1 MASPQT
7 GHGVEALVERLRA
20 EGIEAGRQEASR
32 LLQEARLQI
41 ETERLHASAEADR
54 LLAQAREQL
63 RVEREAALSAI
74 QLAARDA
81 LLRLKEDFLHQFA
94 TRLGRRVQGSLEDP
108 TLLRSLLL
116 NLLQSTDDGPPP
128 PGQAQWDRLAEGQM
142 AGMLREGIELLQPP
156 GQLGFALRLSGEDI
170 EVQVTDE
177 AIEALLLEHLLPS
190 VRRTLDGGAP

>member
-20 EGIEAGRQEASR
+20 EGIEAGRQEAAR

-41 ETERLHASAEADR
+41 ESERLQASAEADK
-54 LLAQAREQL
+54 LLAQAREQM

-128 PGQAQWDRLAEGQM
+128 EQAQWDRLAEGQM
-142 AGMLREGIELLQPP
+142 ASMLREGIELMQPS